1 MDTNNLIAKMLED
14 VDVNKLV
21 KEVIKSEITT
31 NIRSTINEIIS
42 KNAND
47 LILKEITSVIKN
59 PIETDDGW
67 GNTKKYT
74 TFKDLFKKELR
85 EKLNDSYQIRRT
97 IENIVKD
104 YVNKLFNEEYK
115 NTVNNILESIV
126 IKPENKREK

>member
-97 IENIVKD
+97 KESNGLAHRRQ
-104 YVNKLFNEEYK
+104 YVGSTY
-115 NTVNNILESIV
+115 
-126 IKPENKREK
+126 